1 MELLK
6 LSLKGVKGMVFPR
19 PCPGCSRSLYDH
31 EPHICNIC
39 LQKLPF
45 TEMEYQPDNEMLRR
59 FAGRVDLQMAVAM
72 LRFYQGGLGQKLMHA
87 IKYKG
92 SRALAHAMG
101 MTFGHRLVAAG
112 VLRMDQVLVPVPL
125 HPHKLMIRGY
135 NQSAEIAKGIA
146 ESTCLSIDEKMLKR
160 VENHISQT
168 RNSREQRWENIHMDF
183 TADSAVTRN
192 KHILIVDD
200 VCTTG
205 ATAEV
210 CASALLFA
218 GAASVGLLTLAVAGE
233 RYS

>member
-1 MELLK
+1 MI
-6 LSLKGVKGMVFPR
+6 FPR

-39 LQKLPF
+39 LQKLPY
-45 TEMEYQPDNEMLRR
+45 TEMEYDPENEMLRR
-59 FAGRVDLQMAVAM
+59 FTGRVDMQMAVAM
-72 LRFYQGGLGQKLMHA
+72 LRFYQGGLTQKLMHA

-92 SRALAHAMG
+92 RRTLAHAMG

-112 VLRMDQVLVPVPL
+112 VLRMDQMLVPVPL
-125 HPHKLMIRGY
+125 HPHKMLIRGF

-146 ESTCLSIDEKMLKR
+146 ETSGLSVDENMLKR

-168 RNSREQRWENIHMDF
+168 RKGREQRWENINMDF
-183 TADSAVTRN
+183 TADPVLAGNR
-192 KHILIVDD
+192 HILLVDD